1 MRLSFQFPFTQS
13 QTVGVLSCPIAS
25 LAVRFTE
32 AAVEEPNVGRKALV
46 PPEPHSHIAATFES
60 VCRGIETLLV
70 SFAGYLKI
78 HTEEEPSLPLC
89 RGFML
94 VRYAVCLLN
103 QLRNRYSCF
112 HKP

>member
-46 PPEPHSHIAATFES
+46 PPEPHSHSAATFES
-60 VCRGIETLLV
+60 VCRGIETLGVFCRISEDTHGRRAIVTAVPWLYV
-70 SFAGYLKI
+70 GL
-78 HTEEEPSLPLC
+78 LC
-89 RGFML
+89 RVPF
-94 VRYAVCLLN
+94 
-103 QLRNRYSCF
+103 
-112 HKP
+112 KPT

>member
-1 MRLSFQFPFTQS
+1 MSGEKLWFRLSL
-13 QTVGVLSCPIAS
+13 TVISRRRSNPY
-25 LAVRFTE
+25 
-32 AAVEEPNVGRKALV
+32 AVESKL
-46 PPEPHSHIAATFES
+46 S
-60 VCRGIETLLV
+60 V
-70 SFAGYLKI
+70 SFAGYLKT